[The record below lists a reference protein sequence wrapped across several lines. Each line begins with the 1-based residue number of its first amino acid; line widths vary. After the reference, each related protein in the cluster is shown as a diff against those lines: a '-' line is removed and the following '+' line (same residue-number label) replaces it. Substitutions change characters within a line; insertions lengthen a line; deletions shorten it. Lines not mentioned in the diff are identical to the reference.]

1 MATKYVELAAS
12 TVSDS
17 DKHIKYNKSSLVINM
32 DGFLKNVRRYISYV
46 PFTKDAVAMYFCM
59 IDSQTPVYAKGVIA
73 AALAYFLSP
82 ADAIPDVIV
91 GIGFTDDASV
101 IATAL
106 ATVGA
111 HVTDEHRQ
119 KANEFFN
126 S

>member
-1 MATKYVELAAS
+1 
-12 TVSDS
+12 
-17 DKHIKYNKSSLVINM
+17 M
-32 DGFLKNVRRYISYV
+32 DNFLNNTRRFIGYV

-59 IDSQTPVYAKGVIA
+59 IDSRTPLYAKGVIA

-91 GIGFTDDASV
+91 GIGFIDDASV

-106 ATVGA
+106 TTVSN
-111 HVTDEHRQ
+111 HITDEHKQ
-119 KANEFFN
+119 KADEFFD

>member
-1 MATKYVELAAS
+1 
-12 TVSDS
+12 
-17 DKHIKYNKSSLVINM
+17 M
-32 DGFLKNVRRYISYV
+32 DDFLNNARRFIGYV
-46 PFTKDAVAMYFCM
+46 PFIKDAVAMYFCM
-59 IDSQTPVYAKGVIA
+59 IDSRTPLHARGVIV

-106 ATVGA
+106 AIVSS
-111 HVTDEHRQ
+111 HITDKHRQ
-119 KANEFFN
+119 KADEFFD

>member
-17 DKHIKYNKSSLVINM
+17 DRHIKYNKSFLVFNM
-32 DGFLKNVRRYISYV
+32 DDFLKNVRFYISYI

-59 IDSQTPVYAKGVIA
+59 IDSQTTLHAKGVIA
-73 AALAYFLSP
+73 AALAYFLLP
-82 ADAIPDVIV
+82 ADAIPDALV
-91 GIGFTDDASV
+91 GIGFTDDASI
-101 IATAL
+101 IATDL
-106 ATVGA
+106 ATVRA
-111 HVTDEHRQ
+111 YVTDEHRQ

>member
-1 MATKYVELAAS
+1 MDNFL
-12 TVSDS
+12 
-17 DKHIKYNKSSLVINM
+17 NKT
-32 DGFLKNVRRYISYV
+32 RRFIGYV

-59 IDSQTPVYAKGVIA
+59 IDSGTPLYAKGVIA

-91 GIGFTDDASV
+91 GIGFIDDASV

-106 ATVGA
+106 ATVSN
-111 HVTDEHRQ
+111 HITDEHRQ
-119 KANEFFN
+119 KADDFFD

>member
-1 MATKYVELAAS
+1 MIKPTKAVLG
-12 TVSDS
+12 V
-17 DKHIKYNKSSLVINM
+17 NM
-32 DGFLKNVRRYISYV
+32 DDFLKNTRHLIGCV

-59 IDSQTPVYAKGVIA
+59 TDSRTPIYAKGVIA

-82 ADAIPDVIV
+82 ADAIPDVIA

-106 ATVGA
+106 ATVSA

-126 S
+126 L